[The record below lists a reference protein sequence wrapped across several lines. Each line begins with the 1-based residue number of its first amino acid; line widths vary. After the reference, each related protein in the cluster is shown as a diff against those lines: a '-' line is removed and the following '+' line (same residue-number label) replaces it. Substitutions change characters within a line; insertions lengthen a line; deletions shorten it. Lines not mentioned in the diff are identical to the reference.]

1 MSKIYIKLS
10 LIVLFSYPA
19 ITEGCVTDQWTRY
32 QHDNTNS
39 GYNPCV
45 TNITPA
51 NVATLHEIGSFMGNA
66 VQGSVVVSNGV
77 AYFGDQGGILY
88 AKNLDLSAD
97 VYAPVTTT
105 GGYPINNTVL
115 VTDDTIYVSNG
126 QPASPTNPYPVLF
139 AFNLD
144 LTPKTSFGGTG
155 SVVIDP
161 TVNPLTADTFGSP
174 VLAGNVVVIATAGTD
189 SETNINPDYHGS
201 ISAFNIADGSLA
213 WRITVSPAPLTSGGS
228 FSTAAVDS
236 NLNMLFIGTSNAN
249 SLPTNNLTE
258 ALLAINYLT
267 GDIVWS
273 YQYQKNDAWGA
284 LYPEGLDGD
293 VGASPN
299 LFQVR
304 RVVALTGFGVI
315 TELVDAV
322 GAASKLGVYRVF
334 ERATG
339 NLIWESNIL
348 LPTDT
353 FCQTAAP
360 GSAFI
365 PGASAFEQGTIY
377 APSLANNTGLRL
389 NVLSILSAN
398 GNVDAAIAGGTATF
412 GTTLTRIAA
421 FDANTGALKWRD
433 TSNPVT
439 SASLTAANGMVF
451 HNNWG
456 GQLRVLDGDTG
467 AVLTTITVASPVG
480 LTSILPGPISITQGN
495 VYVSIGIE
503 NFGGGVKVYSV

>member
-1 MSKIYIKLS
+1 MSKSYIKLS
-10 LIVLFSYPA
+10 LIVLFGYLS
-19 ITEGCVTDQWTRY
+19 ITEACVTDQWPRY
-32 QHDNTNS
+32 QHDDNNS

-51 NVATLHEIGSFMGNA
+51 NVATLHEIGSFIGNA
-66 VQGSVVVSNGV
+66 VQGSVIVSNGV
-77 AYFGDQGGILY
+77 AYFGDQAGILY
-88 AKNLDLSAD
+88 AKTLDLSAD
-97 VYAPVTTT
+97 VHPPVTTT
-105 GGYPINNTVL
+105 GGYPINNSVL
-115 VTDDTIYVSNG
+115 VTADTIYVSNG
-126 QPASPTNPYPVLF
+126 QPASPTNPYPLLF
-139 AFNLD
+139 AYNLD

-174 VLAGNVVVIATAGTD
+174 VLAGSVVVIATAGTD

-201 ISAFNIADGSLA
+201 ISAFNVADGSLA

-228 FSTAAVDS
+228 FSTAAVDPA
-236 NLNMLFIGTSNAN
+236 LNMLFIGTSNAN
-249 SLPTNNLTE
+249 ALPTNNLTE

-273 YQYQKNDAWGA
+273 YQYQTGDAWGA

-299 LFQVR
+299 LFTIR
-304 RVVALTGFGVI
+304 RVSSLCRFGA
-315 TELVDAV
+315 TSELVDVV
-322 GAASKLGVYRVF
+322 GVASKLGVYRVF

-339 NLIWESNIL
+339 TMIWDSSVL
-348 LPTDT
+348 LPTDA
-353 FCQTAAP
+353 FAQTTAP
-360 GSAFI
+360 GGAFM
-365 PGASAFEQGTIY
+365 PGASAFDQGTVFV
-377 APSLANNTGLRL
+377 PSLANNTGLRL

-398 GNVDAAIAGGTATF
+398 GNVPAAIAGGGATF
-412 GTTLTRIAA
+412 GSTITRIAA

-433 TSNPVT
+433 SSNPVT
-439 SASLTAANGMVF
+439 SGSLTVANGMVF

-456 GQLRVLDGDTG
+456 GELRVLDAATG
-467 AVLTTITVASPVG
+467 ALLTTITVASPVG
-480 LTSILPGPISITQGN
+480 ITSVLPAPISITEGN
-495 VYVSIGIE
+495 VYVSMGIE